1 VNLGTF
7 SLNSFRLT
15 TCVVTSKQSN
25 NIRRKKMKKVATTV
39 GIIALVAA
47 LALPVYAHGR
57 GWNKAGRAGI
67 GPEGRQPACVQTMP
81 NLTAEQSAKLTELR
95 TQRDQEAAPIRN
107 EMIAKRA
114 ELRNLWLQTNPDEA
128 AIKAKQQEINDL
140 RNKLQSIMTEYRLEA
155 GKILTPE
162 QRAQLQSSRQGWD
175 HRGDAKKHYAPGYG
189 RMRTW

>member
-1 VNLGTF
+1 
-7 SLNSFRLT
+7 
-15 TCVVTSKQSN
+15 
-25 NIRRKKMKKVATTV
+25 MKKVATTV

-47 LALPVYAHGR
+47 LAMPVYAHGR
-57 GWNKAGRAGI
+57 GGNKARGAGF

-81 NLTAEQSAKLTELR
+81 DLTAEQSAKLTELR

-114 ELRNLWLQTNPDEA
+114 ELRNLWLQANPDVN

-140 RNKLQSIMTEYRLEA
+140 RNKLQAIMTEYRIEVA
-155 GKILTPE
+155 KILTPE
-162 QRAQLQSSRQGWD
+162 QRAQLQSARLGWD
-175 HRGDAKKHYAPGYG
+175 HRGDAKKHGAPGYG